1 MKQKGIIKLIII
13 IVIAILILS
22 YLGINIKNVAESDVG
37 RSNFG
42 YIGNMVAKLWTWLVG
57 LWGQFISP
65 YLTKV
70 PKLF

>member
-1 MKQKGIIKLIII
+1 MKQQGIVKLIII

-42 YIGNMVAKLWTWLVG
+42 YIGGWIAKLWAWLVE
-57 LWGQFISP
+57 LWGQFIGP
-65 YLTKV
+65 YLTKI
-70 PKLF
+70 PKFF